1 LEVIGISFMNKLWDI
16 FNIKGGSI
24 MGLFTLCMISLIIYV
39 TLAQKSLD
47 SGVVA
52 VYSITVGA
60 FAYSKKGIKKNV
72 SVNVSEESEEV
83 K

>member
-1 LEVIGISFMNKLWDI
+1 MNRVWTLL
-16 FNIKGGSI
+16 NIPGGAI

-39 TLAQKSLD
+39 TLSQKSLD
-47 SGVVA
+47 AGVVT

-60 FAYSKKGIKKNV
+60 FALSKKNKDKNLKLTL
-72 SVNVSEESEEV
+72 STIDAP

>member
-1 LEVIGISFMNKLWDI
+1 MNKVWDL

-39 TLAQKSLD
+39 TLTQKTLD

-52 VYSITVGA
+52 AYSITVGA
-60 FAYSKKGIKKNV
+60 FAYSKKGVKKNV
-72 SVNVSEESEEV
+72 SVNVSEEPEETEP
-83 K
+83 KS